1 MFNPTFVC
9 ISLINSIFGVF
20 SNIYYL
26 SAQKCVKCRHKIRP
40 IAINFR
46 PIFFCVRRQIDG
58 RRGRFHVA
66 KFHVDTVSD
75 EKVILEKPRGS
86 DPTPQAVAG

>member
-1 MFNPTFVC
+1 MREVP
-9 ISLINSIFGVF
+9 SQNSTYSNKFPADFFFFG
-20 SNIYYL
+20 
-26 SAQKCVKCRHKIRP
+26 
-40 IAINFR
+40 
-46 PIFFCVRRQIDG
+46 VRRQIDG
-58 RRGRFHVA
+58 RRGRVHVA